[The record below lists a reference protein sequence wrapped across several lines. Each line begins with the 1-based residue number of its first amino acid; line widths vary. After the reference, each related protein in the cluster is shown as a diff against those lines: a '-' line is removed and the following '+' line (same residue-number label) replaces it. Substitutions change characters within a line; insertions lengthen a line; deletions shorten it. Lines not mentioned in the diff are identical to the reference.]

1 MIPNHEHDQKIS
13 PFHRSFYEE
22 NFKFWGLY
30 IAVMIWD
37 HIPSALTFSFKTSL
51 SLSLSLSLLVKEMAF
66 SKLVAFLAVLVV
78 LLPMS
83 ALGANNTDPFLG
95 ISTLFFV
102 LLADCFG
109 CHIHMNMLHISVHFD
124 LLTQKDHKINP
135 RNTHNNVFFLFFFPF
150 LFGFELQQGC
160 VKKWNVERELA

>member
-1 MIPNHEHDQKIS
+1 MTKKVTISQKLLRRKLQILRSLYSHNDMGSHLFS
-13 PFHRSFYEE
+13 PHLLFQ
-22 NFKFWGLY
+22 NL
-30 IAVMIWD
+30 
-37 HIPSALTFSFKTSL
+37 P
-51 SLSLSLSLLVKEMAF
+51 LSLSLLVKEMAS

-109 CHIHMNMLHISVHFD
+109 CHIHMNMLHISVRFD

-135 RNTHNNVFFLFFFPF
+135 INTHNNVFFF
-150 LFGFELQQGC
+150 FGFELQQGC